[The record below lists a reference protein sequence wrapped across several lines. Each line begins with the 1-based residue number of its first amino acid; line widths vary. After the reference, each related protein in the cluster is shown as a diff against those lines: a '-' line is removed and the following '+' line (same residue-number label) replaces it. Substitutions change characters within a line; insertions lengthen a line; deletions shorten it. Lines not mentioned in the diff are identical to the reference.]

1 MQQHRALAQIVCIV
15 GLKPK
20 LMGIFFIP
28 PPKGDGNSRRRQFK
42 AAIEGIADCKQ
53 LQYRT
58 IPIKKLPLEYRSS
71 LYLIEK

>member
-42 AAIEGIADCKQ
+42 ATAIQGGN
-53 LQYRT
+53 
-58 IPIKKLPLEYRSS
+58 
-71 LYLIEK
+71 